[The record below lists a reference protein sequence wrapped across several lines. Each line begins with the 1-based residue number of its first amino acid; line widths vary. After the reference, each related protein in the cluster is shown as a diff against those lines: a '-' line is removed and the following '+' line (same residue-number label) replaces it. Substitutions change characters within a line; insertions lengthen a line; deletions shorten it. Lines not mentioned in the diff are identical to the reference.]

1 MKTIK
6 YVKNT
11 YWIKKSG
18 DWDFDCN
25 DERNS
30 EISVDEFSKLNW
42 IDWKK
47 AVEGAEIQGLKQ
59 FTLDE
64 VEEITLDEDG
74 EIIDHQVIGY
84 HNPSH
89 MIYYG
94 ENYGWEPMKGE

>member
-6 YVKNT
+6 YVENT
-11 YWIKKSG
+11 YWIKKRG

-42 IDWKK
+42 IDWKT
-47 AVEGAEIQGLKQ
+47 AVEGADVLGLKQ

-74 EIIDHQVIGY
+74 EIIDIRVIGY
-84 HNPSH
+84 YNPSH

-94 ENYGWEPMKGE
+94 STYGWEPMKVE